1 MVWELTTNIVL
12 VLYFITII
20 GIILMLLM
28 ENRSPVKSIAWI
40 FVLILLPVVGLL
52 LYILVGKNFRKK
64 MVISHR
70 SLAKWKERIE
80 TIKGD
85 PILEKSFPKQY
96 KNFAYMALNSSN
108 STLYVNNGVKLFTTG
123 KDFFESMFSE
133 VEKAK
138 KYIHVEF
145 YIFNSDTIGS
155 KFIEILKRKAKEGV
169 KVRVII
175 DDVGSWLM
183 RKSSV
188 RDMRAAGIEIYCFLK
203 VGLPAI
209 NSKVNY
215 RNHRKIVVI
224 DGDVGYT
231 GGMNVADRYVEGSKW
246 GAWRDTH
253 LRIEGEAVHGLQRVF
268 LSDWYFVSRTL
279 LSDDE
284 LYYPTPDSPVG
295 NSLIQVV
302 SSSPDCEWESIMQ
315 TFFMAFAQARNYIYL
330 QTPYFLPNQTIV
342 NALQCAALGGV
353 DVRIIIPRH
362 SDASFAL
369 KSSMTYIDEML
380 NAGVKVYFFEEG
392 FIHSKTIVIDDN
404 LSTVGTANMDFR
416 SFEQNFEINTWI
428 YDPEFA
434 QTMKN
439 IFLADLEKSS
449 LINLEEW
456 RNRPHLEK
464 FGESWA
470 RLFSPLM

>member
-1 MVWELTTNIVL
+1 MVWEVAT
-12 VLYFITII
+12 FIAISVYAVTILS
-20 GIILMLLM
+20 IILMLLM

-40 FVLILLPVVGLL
+40 FVLILLPIVGLF
-52 LYILVGKNFRKK
+52 LYILIGKSFRKK

-70 SLAKWKERIE
+70 SLAKWQERIE
-80 TIKGD
+80 TIKND
-85 PILEKSFPKQY
+85 PILEKSFPAEY
-96 KNFAYMALNSSN
+96 RNFAYMSLNSDN
-108 STLYVNNGVKLFTTG
+108 SSLYVKNDIKLFTKG
-123 KDFFESMFSE
+123 KDLFEDLFAE
-133 VEKAK
+133 VEKAQ

-145 YIFNSDTIGS
+145 YIFNSDKIGS
-155 KFIEILKRKAKEGV
+155 KFIELLKRKAKEGV

-188 RDMRAAGIEIYCFLK
+188 RAMRAAGIEIFCFLK

-215 RNHRKIVVI
+215 RNHRKIVII
-224 DGDVGYT
+224 DGNVGYT
-231 GGMNVADRYVEGSKW
+231 GGMNIADRYIDGSKW
-246 GAWRDTH
+246 GEWRDTH

-268 LSDWYFVSRTL
+268 LGDWYFVSRKL
-279 LSDDE
+279 LEDDS
-284 LYYPTPDSPVG
+284 LYYPAPINTNGNNLIQIVSSAPDS
-295 NSLIQVV
+295 
-302 SSSPDCEWESIMQ
+302 EWESIMQ
-315 TFFMAFAQARNYIYL
+315 TFFMAISRARKYIYL
-330 QTPYFLPNQTIV
+330 QTPYFLPNQIIV

-369 KSSMTYIDEML
+369 KSSMTYIDEVL
-380 NAGVKVYFFEEG
+380 NAGVKVYFYEEG

-404 LSTVGTANMDFR
+404 LSTVGSANMDFR

-428 YDPEFA
+428 YSPEFA
-434 QTMKN
+434 NTMKD
-439 IFLADLEKSS
+439 IFLTDLKKSTQLDPETWKKRS
-449 LINLEEW
+449 RW
-456 RNRPHLEK
+456 KK

>member
-1 MVWELTTNIVL
+1 MVWELTTNLFL

-80 TIKGD
+80 TIKGN
-85 PILEKSFPKQY
+85 PMLEKSFPKQY
-96 KNFAYMALNSSN
+96 KNFAYMAVNSSN
-108 STLYVNNGVKLFTTG
+108 STLYVNNGVRLFTTG
-123 KDFFESMFSE
+123 KEFFDSMFAE
-133 VEKAK
+133 VEKAR
-138 KYIHVEF
+138 KYVHVEF

-188 RDMRAAGIEIYCFLK
+188 REMRAAGIEIYCFLK

-231 GGMNVADRYVEGSKW
+231 GGMNVADRYVEGSRW

-268 LSDWYFVSRTL
+268 LSDWYFVSRSL
-279 LSDDE
+279 LSDDP
-284 LYYPTPDSPVG
+284 LYYPTPDSPSG
-295 NSLIQVV
+295 NSLVQVV
-302 SSSPDCEWESIMQ
+302 SSSPDSEWESIMQ
-315 TFFMAFAQARNYIYL
+315 TFFMAIAQARNYIYL

-404 LSTVGTANMDFR
+404 LSTVGSANMDFR

-449 LINLEEW
+449 QINLEEW
-456 RNRPHLEK
+456 RNRPRLEK

>member
-1 MVWELTTNIVL
+1 MVWELTTNLFL

-80 TIKGD
+80 TIKGN
-85 PILEKSFPKQY
+85 PMLEKSFPKQY
-96 KNFAYMALNSSN
+96 KNFAYMAVNSSN
-108 STLYVNNGVKLFTTG
+108 STLYVNNGVRLFTTG
-123 KDFFESMFSE
+123 KEFFDSMFAE
-133 VEKAK
+133 VEKAR
-138 KYIHVEF
+138 KYVHVEF

-188 RDMRAAGIEIYCFLK
+188 REMRAAGIEIYCFLK

-268 LSDWYFVSRTL
+268 LSDWYFVSRSL
-279 LSDDE
+279 LSDDP
-284 LYYPTPDSPVG
+284 LYYPTPDSPSG
-295 NSLIQVV
+295 NSLVQVV
-302 SSSPDCEWESIMQ
+302 SSSPDSEWESIMQ
-315 TFFMAFAQARNYIYL
+315 TFFMAIAQARNYIYL

-404 LSTVGTANMDFR
+404 LSTVGSANMDFR

-439 IFLADLEKSS
+439 IFLSDLEKSS
-449 LINLEEW
+449 QINLEEW
-456 RNRPHLEK
+456 RNRPRLEK

>member
-1 MVWELTTNIVL
+1 MVWELTTNLFL

-80 TIKGD
+80 TIKGN
-85 PILEKSFPKQY
+85 PMLEKSFPKQY
-96 KNFAYMALNSSN
+96 KNFAYMAVNSSN
-108 STLYVNNGVKLFTTG
+108 STLYVNNGVRLFTTG
-123 KDFFESMFSE
+123 KEFFDSMFAE
-133 VEKAK
+133 VEKAR
-138 KYIHVEF
+138 KYVHVEF

-175 DDVGSWLM
+175 EDVGSWLM

-188 RDMRAAGIEIYCFLK
+188 REMRAAGIEIYCFLK

-268 LSDWYFVSRTL
+268 LSDWYFVSRSL
-279 LSDDE
+279 LSDDP
-284 LYYPTPDSPVG
+284 LYYPTPDSPSG
-295 NSLIQVV
+295 NSLVQVV
-302 SSSPDCEWESIMQ
+302 SSSPDSEWESIMQ
-315 TFFMAFAQARNYIYL
+315 TFFMAIAQARNYIYL

-404 LSTVGTANMDFR
+404 LSTVGSANMDFR

-434 QTMKN
+434 QTMKH
-439 IFLADLEKSS
+439 IFLSDLEKSS
-449 LINLEEW
+449 QINLEEW
-456 RNRPHLEK
+456 RNRPRLEK

>member
-1 MVWELTTNIVL
+1 MVWELTTNIFL

-40 FVLILLPVVGLL
+40 FVLILLPIVGLA
-52 LYILVGKNFRKK
+52 LYILIGKNFRKK

-70 SLAKWKERIE
+70 SLAKWQERIE
-80 TIKGD
+80 TIKAN

-96 KNFAYMALNSSN
+96 KNFAFMALNSSN
-108 STLYVNNGVKLFTTG
+108 STLYVNNGVKHFTTG
-123 KDFFESMFSE
+123 KDLFDSMFAE

-155 KFIEILKRKAKEGV
+155 RFIEILKRKAKEGV

-188 RDMRAAGIEIYCFLK
+188 REMRASGIEIYCFLK

-224 DGDVGYT
+224 DGEIGYT
-231 GGMNVADRYVEGSKW
+231 GGMNVADRYVMGSKW
-246 GAWRDTH
+246 GEWRDTH

-268 LSDWYFVSRTL
+268 LSDWYFVSQTL
-279 LSDDE
+279 LSDDD
-284 LYYPTPDSPVG
+284 LYYPTPSEPNG

-302 SSSPDCEWESIMQ
+302 SSSPDSEWESIMQ
-315 TFFMAFAQARNYIYL
+315 TFFMAIAQARDYIYL

-380 NAGVKVYFFEEG
+380 NAGVKVYFFEDG

-434 QTMKN
+434 QTMKS
-439 IFLADLEKSS
+439 IFLKDQERSTQ
-449 LINLEEW
+449 INLEEW
-456 RNRPHLEK
+456 RNRPRLEK

>member
-1 MVWELTTNIVL
+1 MVWELTTFIVIAA
-12 VLYFITII
+12 YGITIL

-40 FVLILLPVVGLL
+40 LVLILLPVVGLL
-52 LYILVGKNFRKK
+52 LYILIGKSFRKK

-70 SLAKWKERIE
+70 TLAKWQERIE

-85 PILEKSFPKQY
+85 PVMDKSFPTQY
-96 KNFAYMALNSSN
+96 RNLAYMAVNTNN
-108 STLYVNNGVKLFTTG
+108 STLYVNNGIEHFTYGKALF
-123 KDFFESMFSE
+123 ERMFDE
-133 VEKAK
+133 VEKAQ

-145 YIFNSDTIGS
+145 YIFNSDTIGT
-155 KFIEILKRKAKEGV
+155 KFIDILKRKAKEGV

-183 RKSSV
+183 RKSVVKS
-188 RDMRAAGIEIYCFLK
+188 MRECGIEIYCFLR

-209 NSKVNY
+209 SSKVNY

-224 DGDVGYT
+224 DGVIGYT

-246 GAWRDTH
+246 GEWRDTH
-253 LRIEGEAVHGLQRVF
+253 LRIDGEAVHGLQRVF

-279 LSDDE
+279 LNDDE
-284 LYYPTPDSPVG
+284 LYYPNPTSPAG
-295 NSLIQVV
+295 NSLIQIV
-302 SSSPDCEWESIMQ
+302 SSSPDSEWESIMQ
-315 TFFMAFAQARNYIYL
+315 MFFMAIAKARDYIYI
-330 QTPYFLPNQTIV
+330 QTPYFLPNATIV

-362 SDASFAL
+362 SDAAFAL
-369 KSSMTYIDEML
+369 KSSMSYIDEML
-380 NAGVKVYFFEEG
+380 KAGVKVYYYEGG
-392 FIHSKTIVIDDN
+392 FIHSKTIVIDDV
-404 LSTVGTANMDFR
+404 LSTVGSANMDFR

-428 YDPEFA
+428 YDPQFA
-434 QTMKN
+434 NTMKE
-439 IFLADLEKSS
+439 IFLSDQEKSEQ
-449 LINLEEW
+449 INYEEW
-456 RNRPHLEK
+456 KNRSRLKK

>member
-1 MVWELTTNIVL
+1 MVWELTTNLFL

-80 TIKGD
+80 TIKGN
-85 PILEKSFPKQY
+85 PMLEKSFPKQY
-96 KNFAYMALNSSN
+96 KNFAYMAVNSSN
-108 STLYVNNGVKLFTTG
+108 STLYVNNGVRLFTTG
-123 KDFFESMFSE
+123 KDFFDSMFAE
-133 VEKAK
+133 VEKAR
-138 KYIHVEF
+138 KYVHVEF
-145 YIFNSDTIGS
+145 YIFNSDTIGT

-188 RDMRAAGIEIYCFLK
+188 REMRAAGIEIYCFLK

-268 LSDWYFVSRTL
+268 LSDWYFVSRSL
-279 LSDDE
+279 LSDDP
-284 LYYPTPDSPVG
+284 LYYPTPDSPSG
-295 NSLIQVV
+295 NSLVQVV
-302 SSSPDCEWESIMQ
+302 SSSPDSEWESIMQ
-315 TFFMAFAQARNYIYL
+315 TFFMAIAQARNYIYL

-404 LSTVGTANMDFR
+404 LSTVGSANMDFR

-449 LINLEEW
+449 QINLEEW
-456 RNRPHLEK
+456 RNRPRLEK

>member
-1 MVWELTTNIVL
+1 MVWE
-12 VLYFITII
+12 ITAFVVMSVYVVTIL

-40 FVLILLPVVGLL
+40 FVLILLPVAGLL
-52 LYILVGKNFRKK
+52 LYILVGKSFRKK

-70 SLAKWKERIE
+70 SLAKWQERIE
-80 TIKGD
+80 TIKND
-85 PILEKSFPKQY
+85 PILEKSFPVEY
-96 KNFAYMALNSSN
+96 RNFACLALKSSN
-108 STLYVNNGVKLFTTG
+108 SSLYVKNGIKLFTTG
-123 KDFFESMFSE
+123 SDFFDAMFAD
-133 VEKAK
+133 VEKAT

-155 KFIEILKRKAKEGV
+155 KFIELLKRKAKEGV

-188 RDMRAAGIEIYCFLK
+188 REMRASGIEIYCFLK
-203 VGLPAI
+203 VSLPAI

-215 RNHRKIVVI
+215 RNHRKIVVV
-224 DGDVGYT
+224 DGSVGYT
-231 GGMNVADRYVEGSKW
+231 GGMNVADRYVQGSKW
-246 GAWRDTH
+246 GMWRDTH

-268 LSDWYFVSRTL
+268 LSDWYFVSQTL
-279 LSDDE
+279 LNDDA
-284 LYYPTPDSPVG
+284 LYYPNPEAPSG
-295 NSLIQVV
+295 NSLIQMV
-302 SSSPDCEWESIMQ
+302 SSAPDSEWESIMQ
-315 TFFMAFAQARNYIYL
+315 TFFMAIAQAKNYVYI
-330 QTPYFLPNQTIV
+330 QTPYFLPNATIV
-342 NALQCAALGGV
+342 NALQCAALAGV

-369 KSSMTYIDEML
+369 KSSMTYIGEVL
-380 NAGVKVYFFEEG
+380 NAGVKVYFYEDG

-404 LSTVGTANMDFR
+404 LSTVGSANMDFR

-434 QTMKN
+434 NTMKN
-439 IFLADLEKSS
+439 IFMADLQKSTE
-449 LINLEEW
+449 INHEEW
-456 RNRPHLEK
+456 KKRSRLEK

>member
-1 MVWELTTNIVL
+1 MVWELTTNLFL

-80 TIKGD
+80 TIKGN
-85 PILEKSFPKQY
+85 PMLEKSFPKQY
-96 KNFAYMALNSSN
+96 KNFAYMAVNSSN
-108 STLYVNNGVKLFTTG
+108 STLYVNNGVRLFTTG
-123 KDFFESMFSE
+123 KEFFDSMFVE
-133 VEKAK
+133 VEKAR
-138 KYIHVEF
+138 KYVHVEF

-188 RDMRAAGIEIYCFLK
+188 REMRAAGIEIYCFLK

-268 LSDWYFVSRTL
+268 LSDWYFVSRSL
-279 LSDDE
+279 LSDDP
-284 LYYPTPDSPVG
+284 LYYPTPDSPSG
-295 NSLIQVV
+295 NSLVQVV
-302 SSSPDCEWESIMQ
+302 SSSPDSEWESIMQ
-315 TFFMAFAQARNYIYL
+315 TFFMAIAQARNYIYL

-404 LSTVGTANMDFR
+404 LSTVGSANMDFR

-439 IFLADLEKSS
+439 IFLSDLEKSS
-449 LINLEEW
+449 QINLEEW
-456 RNRPHLEK
+456 RNRPRLEK

>member
-1 MVWELTTNIVL
+1 MVWELTTNLFL

-80 TIKGD
+80 TIKGN
-85 PILEKSFPKQY
+85 PMLEKSFPKQY
-96 KNFAYMALNSSN
+96 KNFAYMAVNSSN
-108 STLYVNNGVKLFTTG
+108 STLYVNNGVRLFTTG
-123 KDFFESMFSE
+123 KEFFDSMFAE
-133 VEKAK
+133 VEKAR
-138 KYIHVEF
+138 KYVHVEF

-188 RDMRAAGIEIYCFLK
+188 REMRAAGIEIYCFLK

-268 LSDWYFVSRTL
+268 LSDWYFVSRSL
-279 LSDDE
+279 LSDDP
-284 LYYPTPDSPVG
+284 LYYPTPDSPSG
-295 NSLIQVV
+295 NSLVQVV
-302 SSSPDCEWESIMQ
+302 SSSPDSEWESIMQ
-315 TFFMAFAQARNYIYL
+315 TFFMAIAQARNYIYL

-404 LSTVGTANMDFR
+404 LSTVGSANMDFR

-449 LINLEEW
+449 QINLEEW
-456 RNRPHLEK
+456 RNRPRLEK

>member
-108 STLYVNNGVKLFTTG
+108 STLYVNNEVKLFTTG

-449 LINLEEW
+449 QINLEEW